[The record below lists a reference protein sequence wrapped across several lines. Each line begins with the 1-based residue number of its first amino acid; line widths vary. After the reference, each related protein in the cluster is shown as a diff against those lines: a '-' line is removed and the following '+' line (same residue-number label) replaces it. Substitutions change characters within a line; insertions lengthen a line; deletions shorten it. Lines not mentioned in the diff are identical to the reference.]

1 MQLLP
6 IVVAIVLGLL
16 ALVFVLYPLSQRN
29 LPKEEPSM
37 TATTTSSTENNK
49 SRMRT
54 NTHIELPTSGENAA
68 LENEQAAKNAI
79 QEVELDY
86 QLGNI
91 SESDYHSLRER
102 YLRRAVVAMKSR
114 YDQEQELDDAIEH

>member
-6 IVVAIVLGLL
+6 IFIAIILGLL

-29 LPKEEPSM
+29 LTKEERSM
-37 TATTTSSTENNK
+37 TVTTAPATENREPRVRANDHMAP
-49 SRMRT
+49 R
-54 NTHIELPTSGENAA
+54 TSGENVA

-114 YDQEQELDDAIEH
+114 YDQEQEQDDAIEH

>member
-6 IVVAIVLGLL
+6 IFIAIVLGIL
-16 ALVFVLYPLSQRN
+16 ALVFVLYPLYKRN
-29 LPKEEPSM
+29 LPK
-37 TATTTSSTENNK
+37 TADSTTSTAEPATGNAHPRSIANDLLAPLAN
-49 SRMRT
+49 S
-54 NTHIELPTSGENAA
+54 ENAA

-91 SESDYHSLRER
+91 SESDYHALRER

-114 YDQEQELDDAIEH
+114 YDSYDNERTQ

>member
-6 IVVAIVLGLL
+6 IVIALVLGIL
-16 ALVFVLYPLSQRN
+16 ALVFVLYPLYQRN
-29 LPKEEPSM
+29 LPKTADSATFTEEP
-37 TATTTSSTENNK
+37 ATENGRPRSNHLHMPLAN
-49 SRMRT
+49 S
-54 NTHIELPTSGENAA
+54 ENAA

-114 YDQEQELDDAIEH
+114 YDQEQELHDTIEP

>member
-6 IVVAIVLGLL
+6 IFVAIALGLL

-29 LPKEEPSM
+29 LTKEEQSI
-37 TATTTSSTENNK
+37 TASTTPSTENK
-49 SRMRT
+49 ESRMRT
-54 NTHIELPTSGENAA
+54 NAHIELPTSSENAA

-114 YDQEQELDDAIEH
+114 YDREQELDDERTQ

>member
-114 YDQEQELDDAIEH
+114 YDQEQELHDTIEP